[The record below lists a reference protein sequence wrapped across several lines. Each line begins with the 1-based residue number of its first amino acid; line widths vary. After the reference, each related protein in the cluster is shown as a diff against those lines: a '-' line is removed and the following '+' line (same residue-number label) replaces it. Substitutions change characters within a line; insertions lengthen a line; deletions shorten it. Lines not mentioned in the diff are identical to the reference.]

1 MEVVV
6 APEAAFAAMVQAAPV
21 ATMAEAAAAEAKEVA
36 VKLLRRSTRS
46 AARADEHT
54 LLKAERLTAKKNLE
68 FVGTS
73 FSSFS
78 DKQVISNLGRIGI
91 NLGPSGVAVIKNL
104 EVDRL
109 VLRANKKK
117 GILKSNITNLESDE
131 EREDRLEAVL
141 SHAYGNLNE
150 ILLDVENDQIFD
162 LSPLRRKK
170 KI

>member
-21 ATMAEAAAAEAKEVA
+21 ANMAEAAAAKAKEVA

-54 LLKAERLTAKKNLE
+54 LLKAERLTTKKNLE
-68 FVGTS
+68 FAGTS

-109 VLRANKKK
+109 VLRANQK
-117 GILKSNITNLESDE
+117 G
-131 EREDRLEAVL
+131 
-141 SHAYGNLNE
+141 Y
-150 ILLDVENDQIFD
+150 F
-162 LSPLRRKK
+162 